1 MTNQAVDTGLC
12 FLESRR
18 LEAPLEDPMD
28 VWTTGGKRI
37 GTLDGVV
44 VDPRAHRARYLVVD
58 RGRLLPDRRLIP
70 LPAHLDLVHQALE
83 VDDVEPS
90 ECEKFHPA
98 RFRPFIDDDMS
109 STST

>member
-1 MTNQAVDTGLC
+1 MPNEAADTGLC

-28 VWTTGGKRI
+28 VWTTSGKRI

-44 VDPRAHRARYLVVD
+44 VDPRAQRARYLVVD

-70 LPAHLDLVHQALE
+70 LPAHLDVAHQALE
-83 VDDVEPS
+83 VDDIEPT

-98 RFRPFIDDDMS
+98 HFRRFIEDDTTS
-109 STST
+109 PST